1 MPWTLY
7 RYILKDMLKVLL
19 LTTSVMVVVLSF
31 GAAVQPLSEG
41 LLGPVSV
48 VKFVIYTMPT
58 VLGFALPF
66 AGAFAATL
74 TFSRLV
80 SDNEVLACRAG
91 GLSYRTIL
99 MPVFGLGLILLVAM
113 LFLSNTVVPG
123 FWKQAKR
130 TVEGDV
136 LGILVARLNQG
147 QPYIFEDAGFVLYAD
162 RAETRPVGSDQE
174 AFENPI
180 GEADQLIPE
189 QEIVL
194 RGIAFGQYDRATG
207 TSINSTTARLA
218 KAMLI
223 RDRTSDR
230 AYISLSMQDAVYYDS
245 STNELQSELFQ
256 SGRVE
261 YARWPLPN
269 PMSDEAVFFSFQQLM
284 ALKRNPEQFDMVQE
298 AMKDL
303 AMTIAEQKLRL
314 LIHDGLAAGRAVQ
327 MDGGLPNEK
336 YLVIAP
342 RVEEIDGTLRLLS
355 DGQTPVTIEQYNND
369 LRSENAR
376 VQFTAARGEVVIQTG
391 AFSSEPEALILLED
405 LTVRELVGG
414 SVAINETRHE
424 FAAMGW
430 PEPLLG
436 PEVEQMSAV
445 ELGELAKRPEFREV
459 EAVNAARGMLAYHI
473 MGLTLNINA
482 QVHARAA
489 SAVACLLLLLLGAL
503 MSLRLRG
510 KTALVVFF
518 WSFLLAILTLLMVYA
533 GQNLAGDLDPKYL
546 REGINTDHFMGL
558 AVLWGGN
565 LITLFF
571 VTRLYL
577 KVSRN

>member
-7 RYILKDMLKVLL
+7 RYILKDTLKVLV
-19 LTTSVMVVVLSF
+19 LTAVVMVVVLSF

-48 VKFVIYTMPT
+48 IKFVIYTMPT

-80 SDNEVLACRAG
+80 SDNEVLACRAS

-99 MPVFGLGLILLVAM
+99 MPIAGLGVILMVAM
-113 LFLSNTVVPG
+113 LLLSNTIVPG

-136 LGILVARLNQG
+136 LGILVARLNQN
-147 QPYIFEDAGFVLYAD
+147 QPYVFEEAGVVLYAD
-162 RAETRPVGSDQE
+162 RAEIRPADDRETALTNSVGDDQK
-174 AFENPI
+174 
-180 GEADQLIPE
+180 LVPE
-189 QEIVL
+189 QEIL
-194 RGIAFGQYDRATG
+194 LSGIAFGQYERATG
-207 TSINSTTARLA
+207 RSVNSTTARQA
-218 KAMLI
+218 KALLV
-223 RDRTSDR
+223 RDTTSDR

-256 SGRVE
+256 SGQIE
-261 YARWPLPN
+261 FARWPLPN
-269 PMSDEAVFFSFQQLM
+269 PMSDEAVFFSFEELM
-284 ALKRNPEQFDMVQE
+284 ALKRNPEEFDIVQE
-298 AMKDL
+298 AMKEL
-303 AMTIAEQKLRL
+303 ARTIAEQKLRL
-314 LIHDGLAAGRAVQ
+314 LIGDGLAAGRAVQ
-327 MDGGLPNEK
+327 LDGGLPNEK

-342 RVEEIDGTLRLLS
+342 RVEEVDGKLTLLA
-355 DGQTPVTIEQYNND
+355 DGSRPVTIERYNND
-369 LRSENAR
+369 LRPDNATI
-376 VQFTAARGEVVIQTG
+376 QFTAARGEVTIQTG
-391 AFSSEPEALILLED
+391 AFSGEPEALIVLRD
-405 LTVRELVGG
+405 VVVRELVGDN
-414 SVAINETRHE
+414 VAINKASHE

-430 PEPLLG
+430 PEPVLG
-436 PEVEQMSAV
+436 DQVQQMSAV
-445 ELGELAKRPEFREV
+445 ELGDLARRPEFREV

-482 QVHARAA
+482 QIHARAA

-503 MSLRLRG
+503 MALRLRG
-510 KTALVVFF
+510 RTALVVFF

-546 REGINTDHFMGL
+546 REGVNTDHLLGL

-571 VTRLYL
+571 ITRLYL

>member
-7 RYILKDMLKVLL
+7 RYILKDMLKVLV
-19 LTTSVMVVVLSF
+19 LTAAVMVVVLSF

-48 VKFVIYTMPT
+48 IKFVIYTMPT

-80 SDNEVLACRAG
+80 TDNEILACRAG

-99 MPVFGLGLILLVAM
+99 MPVAGLGVVLMVAM
-113 LFLSNTVVPG
+113 LLLSNTIVPG

-136 LGILVARLNQG
+136 LGILVARLNQN
-147 QPYIFEDAGFVLYAD
+147 QPYVFDEAGVVLYAD
-162 RAETRPVGSDQE
+162 RAEIRAAEDQE
-174 AFENPI
+174 IALTNSV
-180 GEADQLIPE
+180 GEEGVLVPE
-189 QEIVL
+189 QEIIL
-194 RGIAFGQYDRATG
+194 SGIAFGQYDRVTG
-207 TSINSTTARLA
+207 QSVNSTTARQARAL
-218 KAMLI
+218 LV
-223 RDRTSDR
+223 RDPTSDR

-245 STNELQSELFQ
+245 STDELQSELFQ

-261 YARWPLPN
+261 FARWPLPN
-269 PMSDEAVFFSFQQLM
+269 PMSDEAVFFSFEELM
-284 ALKRNPEQFDMVQE
+284 ALKRNPEEFDIVQD
-298 AMKDL
+298 AMKNL
-303 AMTIAEQKLRL
+303 ARTIAEQQLKL
-314 LIHDGLAAGRAVQ
+314 LIRDGLAGGTAIE
-327 MDGGLPNEK
+327 MEGGLPNER
-336 YLVIAP
+336 YLIIAP
-342 RVEEIDGTLRLLS
+342 VVNERDGVLELLG
-355 DGQTPVTIEQYNND
+355 DGQSPVTIERYNND
-369 LRSENAR
+369 PRSAN
-376 VQFTAARGEVVIQTG
+376 VKLQFTAARGEVRVQTG
-391 AFSSEPEALILLED
+391 GFSGSPEAMIVLLD
-405 LTVRELVGG
+405 VVVREPTGDDA
-414 SVAINETRHE
+414 AIDKRSHE

-430 PEPLLG
+430 PEPVLG
-436 PEVEQMSAV
+436 DEVGQMSAV
-445 ELGELAKRPEFREV
+445 QLGELAKRPEFREV
-459 EAVNAARGMLAYHI
+459 EAVNAARGMLAFHI

-482 QVHARAA
+482 QIHARAA

-503 MSLRLRG
+503 MALRLRG

-533 GQNLAGDLDPKYL
+533 GQNLASDLDPKYL
-546 REGINTDHFMGL
+546 REGVNTDHLMGL
-558 AVLWGGN
+558 GVLWGGN

-571 VTRLYL
+571 VTRLFL